1 MGRAFEDRWGA
12 PVRAGSADAV
22 ALLDQAVED
31 LAALAG
37 DPVADA
43 EAAVAADDSLVLGHI
58 YRAYLAL
65 YGTTPE
71 GVATAAEIV
80 KKLDAAVLGEREAHH
95 LRAARSWADG
105 DWEATARSLERAL
118 LCHPRDLLAL
128 KVAQDLYFFLGNR
141 LELRDVAARVLPAWP
156 RSRPGWGYVQ
166 GMYAFGLEEN
176 AAYRQAES
184 RARAALDH
192 NPRDVWSVHALAH
205 VFEMEGSQRDGVE
218 FLTKSAGDWSGS
230 FFAIHNWWHRTL
242 YHLELGEID
251 EALAL
256 YDSPIRAGRS
266 TEWLD
271 VVDAAALLW
280 RLSLFGVDVTDRAA
294 QLAADIDDLVGDP
307 VYIFN
312 DWHAVMAFGLA
323 GDQARVERVILANRH
338 LTAPTNRMAAER
350 AGLDLLEAFGAFAAG
365 RPDRAIDL
373 LIDIRPRANAVGG
386 SHAQRDVID
395 LTLIAAAAR
404 AGDDS
409 LTRALVTERVARKPS
424 AETSARQLVILEAG
438 RFRADLM
445 FRLRVIPIFLPPL
458 RARPGDVR
466 LLCGRLIAELN
477 DRGRRRVEHIAPS
490 AMAILEGYPFP
501 GNVRELKNMLEYAF
515 AIGEGPVL
523 GPANLPPELSDPQA
537 SIDDDAPAVPDP
549 PAPHPPA
556 REGISPRG
564 AAVCARARAHRGQPR
579 PCGAES
585 SACPG

>member
-1 MGRAFEDRWGA
+1 MGKAFADRWGV
-12 PVRAGSADAV
+12 PVRAGSAEAV
-22 ALLDQAVED
+22 ALLDEAVED

-43 EAAVAADDSLVLGHI
+43 DAAVAADDSLVLGHI

-65 YGTTPE
+65 YGTTAD
-71 GVATAAEIV
+71 GVTRAAEII
-80 KKLDAAVLGEREAHH
+80 KRLDTAVLGEREAHH

-105 DWEATARSLERAL
+105 DWEATVRSLERAL

-166 GMYAFGLEEN
+166 GIYAFGLEEN
-176 AAYRQAES
+176 ADYRQAES

-218 FLTKSAGDWSGS
+218 FLTASAADWSGS
-230 FFAIHNWWHRTL
+230 FFAVHNWWHRTL

-251 EALAL
+251 EAVAL
-256 YDSPIRAGRS
+256 YDSPIRARRS

-280 RLSLFGVDVTDRAA
+280 RLSLFGVDVADRAA

-312 DWHAVMAFGLA
+312 DWHALMAFALA
-323 GDQARVERVILANRH
+323 GDRGRVERVILANRH
-338 LTAPTNRMAAER
+338 LTAPTNRVAAER

-373 LIDIRPRANAVGG
+373 LIDIRPRASAVGG
-386 SHAQRDVID
+386 SHAQRDAID

-404 AGDDS
+404 AGDDN
-409 LTRALVTERVARKPS
+409 LARALVSERVARKPA
-424 AETSARQLVILEAG
+424 AEASARQLV
-438 RFRADLM
+438 
-445 FRLRVIPIFLPPL
+445 
-458 RARPGDVR
+458 
-466 LLCGRLIAELN
+466 AEN
-477 DRGRRRVEHIAPS
+477 GGSVDA
-490 AMAILEGYPFP
+490 
-501 GNVRELKNMLEYAF
+501 
-515 AIGEGPVL
+515 L
-523 GPANLPPELSDPQA
+523 GW
-537 SIDDDAPAVPDP
+537 
-549 PAPHPPA
+549 
-556 REGISPRG
+556 
-564 AAVCARARAHRGQPR
+564 
-579 PCGAES
+579 
-585 SACPG
+585 

>member
-1 MGRAFEDRWGA
+1 MGKAFEDRWGV
-12 PVRAGSADAV
+12 PVRAGNADAV
-22 ALLDQAVED
+22 ALLDEAVED

-80 KKLDAAVLGEREAHH
+80 KKLDGTVLGEREAHH

-156 RSRPGWGYVQ
+156 RGRPGWGYLQ
-166 GMYAFGLEEN
+166 GIYAFGLEEN
-176 AAYRQAES
+176 ADYRQAES

-218 FLTKSAGDWSGS
+218 FLTTSAGDWSGS
-230 FFAIHNWWHRTL
+230 YFAIHNWWHRTL
-242 YHLELGEID
+242 YHLELGEIE
-251 EALAL
+251 EALRL

-280 RLSLFGVDVTDRAA
+280 RLSLFGVDVSDRAV

-312 DWHAVMAFGLA
+312 DWHALMAFGLA

-338 LTAPTNRMAAER
+338 LTAPTNRMAVER

-409 LTRALVTERVARKPS
+409 LARALVTERIARKPS
-424 AETSARQLVILEAG
+424 AEASARQLV
-438 RFRADLM
+438 
-445 FRLRVIPIFLPPL
+445 
-458 RARPGDVR
+458 
-466 LLCGRLIAELN
+466 AEN
-477 DRGRRRVEHIAPS
+477 GGSPNA
-490 AMAILEGYPFP
+490 
-501 GNVRELKNMLEYAF
+501 
-515 AIGEGPVL
+515 L
-523 GPANLPPELSDPQA
+523 GW
-537 SIDDDAPAVPDP
+537 
-549 PAPHPPA
+549 
-556 REGISPRG
+556 
-564 AAVCARARAHRGQPR
+564 
-579 PCGAES
+579 
-585 SACPG
+585 

>member
-1 MGRAFEDRWGA
+1 MSKAFADRWGV
-12 PVRAGSADAV
+12 PVRAASADAV
-22 ALLDQAVED
+22 ALLDEAVED

-37 DPVADA
+37 DPGADA
-43 EAAVAADDSLVLGHI
+43 EAVIAADHSLVLGHI

-156 RSRPGWGYVQ
+156 RGRPGWGYLQ
-166 GMYAFGLEEN
+166 GIYAFGLEEN
-176 AAYRQAES
+176 ADYRQAES

-218 FLTKSAGDWSGS
+218 FLTTSAGDWSGS

-242 YHLELGEID
+242 YHLELGEAE
-251 EALAL
+251 EALRL
-256 YDSPIRAGRS
+256 YDAPIRAGRS

-280 RLSLFGVDVTDRAA
+280 RLSLFGVDVTDRAV
-294 QLAADIDDLVGDP
+294 QLAADIDDLVGSP
-307 VYIFN
+307 VYVFK
-312 DWHAVMAFGLA
+312 DWHGVMAFGLA
-323 GDQARVERVILANRH
+323 GDHPRNELVVAANRH
-338 LTAPTNRMAAER
+338 LTAPTNRGAAQR
-350 AGLDLLEAFGAFAAG
+350 AGLDLLEAFAAFATG

-373 LIDIRPRANAVGG
+373 LIDIRPRASAVGG

-404 AGDDS
+404 AGDDA
-409 LTRALVTERVARKPS
+409 LARALVTERVARKP
-424 AETSARQLVILEAG
+424 AAAASARRLVIENG
-438 RFRADLM
+438 
-445 FRLRVIPIFLPPL
+445 
-458 RARPGDVR
+458 G
-466 LLCGRLIAELN
+466 
-477 DRGRRRVEHIAPS
+477 S
-490 AMAILEGYPFP
+490 
-501 GNVRELKNMLEYAF
+501 
-515 AIGEGPVL
+515 
-523 GPANLPPELSDPQA
+523 
-537 SIDDDAPAVPDP
+537 
-549 PAPHPPA
+549 PHA
-556 REGISPRG
+556 
-564 AAVCARARAHRGQPR
+564 
-579 PCGAES
+579 
-585 SACPG
+585 